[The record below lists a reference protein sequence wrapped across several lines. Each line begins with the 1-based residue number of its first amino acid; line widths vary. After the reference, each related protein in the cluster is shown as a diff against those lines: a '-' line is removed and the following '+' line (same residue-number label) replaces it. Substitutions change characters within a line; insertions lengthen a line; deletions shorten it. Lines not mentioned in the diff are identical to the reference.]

1 MRSEGVARFSLHPDG
16 TPNEVVLGP
25 LPVTMQPMA
34 GKQAD
39 TEEDLLFAHEAV
51 PG

>member
-34 GKQAD
+34 GREVEDD
-39 TEEDLLFAHEAV
+39 TDLLFAHEAV